1 MKFLS
6 FNPIKDVKRNIGII
20 FFIFVVF
27 SRNLFTLWA
36 KYTLIDDI
44 INDYLNN
51 KNTLVDFKSVY
62 IICRLQGYKIG
73 RRVGEVYISPHVT
86 SPCVWFKG
94 KVSLKLFHL
103 MLSILFKC
111 NPVSKAQKSK
121 GLNFFEKLRQLQ
133 MIIQQHIKS

>member
-27 SRNLFTLWA
+27 SRNFFTLRA

-51 KNTLVDFKSVY
+51 KNTLADFKSVY
-62 IICRLQGYKIG
+62 IICRLQGYKMG
-73 RRVGEVYISPHVT
+73 RRVVEVYISPHI
-86 SPCVWFKG
+86 PPPAFDRGFKG

-103 MLSILFKC
+103 MLSIWVKC
-111 NPVSKAQKSK
+111 NLISKAQKSK

-133 MIIQQHIKS
+133 MIIQ